1 LNILSSRGLED
12 KVGMPCRRWWTYDE
26 RKESVSE
33 PERDEGSEQVVN
45 VSLSSCRKV
54 VTIERYVFTVSV
66 ISSGRRKETRSGE
79 G

>member
-1 LNILSSRGLED
+1 
-12 KVGMPCRRWWTYDE
+12 MPWIRWWTYDE
-26 RKESVSE
+26 RKERVCE
-33 PERDEGSEQVVN
+33 PERDDGSEKVVN
-45 VSLSSCRKV
+45 VSLSSWRKV